1 MYINII
7 KATYDKP
14 TANIIFSG
22 EKLNAIPLNS
32 GTRKECSLL
41 PFLFNVCWHFYPEQ
55 LVKNRAEGIQI
66 GKEEVKLSL
75 FEDYMIL
82 CIENPKD
89 SIESLLEKISKYSI
103 VTG

>member
-7 KATYDKP
+7 KATHDKP
-14 TANIIFSG
+14 IANIIFSG
-22 EKLNAIPLNS
+22 EKLNAIPLKS
-32 GTRKECSLL
+32 ETRKERSLL
-41 PFLFNVCWHFYPEQ
+41 PFLFNVCWNFYPKQ
-55 LVKNRAEGIQI
+55 LVKNVGGGHPNWKRS
-66 GKEEVKLSL
+66 KLLL

-89 SIESLLEKISKYSI
+89 SIGSLLEKISKYSV

>member
-14 TANIIFSG
+14 TATIIFSG
-22 EKLNAIPLNS
+22 EKLNAIPLKS
-32 GTRKECSLL
+32 ETRKECSLL
-41 PFLFNVCWHFYPEQ
+41 PFLFNVCWNFYPKQ
-55 LVKNRAEGIQI
+55 LVKNVEGGIQI
-66 GKEEVKLSL
+66 GKEVKLLL

-89 SIESLLEKISKYSI
+89 SIGSLLEKISKYSI